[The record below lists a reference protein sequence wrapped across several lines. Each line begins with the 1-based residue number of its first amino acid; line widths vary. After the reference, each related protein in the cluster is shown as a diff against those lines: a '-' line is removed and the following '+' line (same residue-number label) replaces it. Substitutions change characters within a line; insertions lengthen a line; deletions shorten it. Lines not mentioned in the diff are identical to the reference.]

1 MADRAETQ
9 LRLVNAKAN
18 SVVKSAEFD
27 PMTAKNAPLCGNL
40 AASVA
45 FFGL

>member
-9 LRLVNAKAN
+9 LSLVNAEAN
-18 SVVKSAEFD
+18 SAVKSAEFD
-27 PMTAKNAPLCGNL
+27 PISAGNASLCGNL
-40 AASVA
+40 AISVA